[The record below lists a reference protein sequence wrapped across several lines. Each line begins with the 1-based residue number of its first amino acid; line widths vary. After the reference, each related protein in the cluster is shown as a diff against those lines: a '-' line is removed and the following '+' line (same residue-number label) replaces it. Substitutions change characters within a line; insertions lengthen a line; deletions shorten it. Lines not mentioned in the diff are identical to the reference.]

1 MRLKLQH
8 TDYLSRK
15 ITKDLIHCDFV
26 EVRKEKHSIEAQIK
40 HMLEEDIEKEMA
52 LDEKVNEI
60 LEQEEANI
68 EFYNADYRQLFRM
81 TKKRLANEYQVIL
94 NNEDRFKNI
103 AHQISGYLWD
113 EDFIHFTVSENLV
126 NNVIFNSIEAFIKGF
141 EEADDIVYEKI
152 KHYKR
157 KLIPGTEEYDLIYQ
171 RLYEE
176 ELVRKG
182 LI

>member
-8 TDYLSRK
+8 AAYLSRK
-15 ITKDLIHCDFV
+15 ITKDLINCDFV
-26 EVRKEKHSIEAQIK
+26 EIRRDKNAIAAQIQD
-40 HMLEEDIEKEMA
+40 MLEEDIDQELA
-52 LDEKVNEI
+52 LDERVEQI
-60 LEQEEANI
+60 LDNQEESI
-68 EFYNADYRQLFRM
+68 EFYNADYRQLFWM
-81 TKKRLANEYQVIL
+81 TKKRLSNEFHVIL

-103 AHQISGYLWD
+103 SHNISGYLWD

-126 NNVIFNSIEAFIKGF
+126 NNVIYNAIEEFMHGF

-176 ELVRKG
+176 ELIRKG